1 MKRNKGMQLSAV
13 LAVILIVSMAF
24 VPAVSAVPTKNEN
37 ESTSCGCAENGGCNS
52 TIGDLQ
58 EIKGSEKDKWV
69 DKALKD
75 NSFKEIAKQLKKE
88 GFIQQDSQAFIASA
102 ENEDGLKTDILY
114 VTTSFRID
122 GSEEG
127 KTVLFVHNPKTEAS
141 ISLLVDGVITI
152 QGFTTCA
159 LHLAACLVLAEYCC
173 IPCAGALVP
182 PLTAA
187 AAWVCLGCI
196 AAAGYI
202 CVQAYCDC
210 SEYMC
215 DEGFDDFCDNCP

>member
-1 MKRNKGMQLSAV
+1 MKQNKGMQLSAV

-88 GFIQQDSQAFIASA
+88 GFIQQDSQAYIAPV

-114 VTTSFRID
+114 VTTSYRID

-152 QGFTTCA
+152 QGFTTCS
-159 LHLAACLVLAEYCC
+159 LYLASCLVVACLCC
-173 IPCAGALVP
+173 IPCAAVFVP
-182 PLTAA
+182 PLSGP
-187 AAWVCLGCI
+187 AAWACLKCI
-196 AAAGYI
+196 AGMGFACYM
-202 CVQAYCDC
+202 AYCEC